1 LLQGLI
7 LGTLGAGTLL
17 GADVVRRAMV
27 HRAVSEGV
35 FRLWVEAALLS
46 VVIASL
52 GGAISYLRAA
62 RAG

>member
-1 LLQGLI
+1 
-7 LGTLGAGTLL
+7 
-17 GADVVRRAMV
+17 
-27 HRAVSEGV
+27 V